1 MTAPTWDEPAE
12 LRRVYSAA
20 RAYCY
25 AAAKGTRVEQNEAL
39 ADLIRL
45 VERVDA
51 HDVDAEAADAEDVRK
66 ADEAETERRWKY
78 EQALNLVRS
87 ALDYARSLK

>member
-25 AAAKGTRVEQNEAL
+25 AAKSTRASQNEAL

-45 VERVDA
+45 VERVDE
-51 HDVDAEAADAEDVRK
+51 HDAAAAAADADDARK
-66 ADEAETERRWKY
+66 IDEAETERLWKY
-78 EQALNLVRS
+78 EQALHLVRS
-87 ALDYARSLK
+87 ALNYARNLK